1 MKNDANKNL
10 IDAIDEQQ
18 QPPLQKKISLFGK
31 EESKVETA
39 ATNEKEQKIGSDLLD
54 EELSEDAKQEV

>member
-1 MKNDANKNL
+1 MKNGANKNL
-10 IDAIDEQQ
+10 VDVIDEQQ

-31 EESKVETA
+31 EESKVEA
-39 ATNEKEQKIGSDLLD
+39 VATSEKEQKIGSDLLD